1 MKLQVNPQKQLK
13 LFYLLQT
20 ALGLHYIALQKLFKI
35 REAIF
40 NLPGQIIGYAMERKH
55 AQKAHPMH
63 DGYRKPDQTNNL
75 IVNKR
80 PALRPNSG
88 TETIGIIARCHT
100 LQSSLAH
107 MEILTILISNL
118 QVEH

>member
-1 MKLQVNPQKQLK
+1 MNFSRMYVVKILRLQVNPRKQLK

-20 ALGLHYIALQKLFKI
+20 ALGLHYIALQKFFKI

-40 NLPGQIIGYAMERKH
+40 NLPGQIIGYTMERKH

-63 DGYRKPDQTNNL
+63 DGYQKPYQTNNL

-88 TETIGIIARCHT
+88 TETTYWDNSQMPYFA
-100 LQSSLAH
+100 
-107 MEILTILISNL
+107 
-118 QVEH
+118 V